1 MKKTFIALLLT
12 GSSLAMWAQD
22 VQNPDD
28 NISTTTTT
36 ISTSGYHAYGTAPN
50 VPPTVQYSFQK
61 DYPYVTEAQWYQT
74 PAGQW
79 RVRYKNNTD
88 DMDVYYFGTSAQSY
102 MVALPVLQS
111 QTPEDIISKVKGM
124 YSMNLYDVNRI
135 KAANGQYVYHVR
147 LLENG
152 QVRDEWV
159 SEDGTAVLATDV
171 YRTAEVATNDV
182 IEEVNTTTT
191 SDSNAAMSTETSTPV
206 ETKTKVKYSDGTKI
220 KTKTK

>member
-1 MKKTFIALLLT
+1 MKKTVIALLFV
-12 GSSLAMWAQD
+12 GSSLAMGAQE
-22 VQNPDD
+22 VQNTDD
-28 NISTTTTT
+28 NITTTTTT
-36 ISTSGYHAYGTAPN
+36 ISSSGYHAYGTAPN
-50 VPPTVQYSFQK
+50 IPPTIQYSFQN
-61 DYPYVTEAQWYQT
+61 DYPNVTDAQWYQT

-79 RVRYKNNTD
+79 RVRYKNNAQ

-111 QTPEDIISKVKGM
+111 QTPDDIVTKVKSM
-124 YSMNLYDVNRI
+124 YGMNLYDVNRI
-135 KAANGQYVYHVR
+135 KAANDQYVYHVR

-152 QVRDEWV
+152 QVRDEWI
-159 SEDGTAVLATDV
+159 SEDGTAVVATDV
-171 YRTAEVATNDV
+171 YRTAEVVNNDV

-191 SDSNAAMSTETSTPV
+191 DANAAMSTEAETST